1 MIEKEKIEAIKNGV
15 DLVALVE
22 SKGISLKKNGK
33 SWFGLCPF
41 HDDTDPSLS
50 VNPTNN
56 LWKCFGCGA
65 GGDVIR
71 FVELFD
77 QVDFK
82 EAVNRL
88 SVNSCQLP
96 VKNKSRN
103 RPNTKNKTT
112 GLTAK
117 LFKLLNRVIEFYH
130 TAFCEDPR
138 AKEYLINRGI
148 TDNAVFADF
157 KIGFANGTL
166 LNTLPGDGDIFEQLK
181 QIGVL
186 TGKGNEHFYGYMTFP
201 LYDHNG
207 NPAGIY
213 GRRIDDLISGNVP
226 DHLYL
231 PGKRH
236 GLFNRQAA
244 KAHKEIILTESII
257 DSLTL
262 INAGIRNTIPCFGIN
277 GLTHNHLTLFKQSG
291 VETVYICLDADE
303 PGTKAVREIS
313 KTLQTQGIQT
323 FTVNLPDTQDI
334 NDFFLLTAN
343 PTDRFKELLNQAN
356 PDAYPAVKEEK

>member
-71 FVELFD
+71 FVEMFD
-77 QVDFK
+77 HVDFK

-148 TDNAVFADF
+148 TDNAVFSDF

-186 TGKGNEHFYGYMTFP
+186 TGKEKDINQKEYRFNRKKIREYSTWSDFQVRTHIRQLEELEYIYSMVGKRGKEYVYELVYKGGGEDGKPFLIGLTNIKQ
-201 LYDHNG
+201 LKKKADK
-207 NPAGIY
+207 AGI
-213 GRRIDDLISGNVP
+213 IDDYDG
-226 DHLYL
+226 
-231 PGKRH
+231 
-236 GLFNRQAA
+236 
-244 KAHKEIILTESII
+244 
-257 DSLTL
+257 
-262 INAGIRNTIPCFGIN
+262 
-277 GLTHNHLTLFKQSG
+277 
-291 VETVYICLDADE
+291 
-303 PGTKAVREIS
+303 
-313 KTLQTQGIQT
+313 
-323 FTVNLPDTQDI
+323 
-334 NDFFLLTAN
+334 
-343 PTDRFKELLNQAN
+343 
-356 PDAYPAVKEEK
+356 